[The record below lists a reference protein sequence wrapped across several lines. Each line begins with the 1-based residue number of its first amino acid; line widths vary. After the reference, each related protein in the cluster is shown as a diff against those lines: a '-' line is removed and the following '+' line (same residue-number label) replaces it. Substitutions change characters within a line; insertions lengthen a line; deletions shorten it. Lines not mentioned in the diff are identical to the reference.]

1 MQFLGQAR
9 LLSMME
15 IPTPDAVEP
24 NSPKTLRIGYVAE
37 LRPPTADLAVF
48 SVQLRSSCG
57 KGRWH
62 MRCSPRKAF
71 KKTKLCGGGGDE
83 AGANPTN
90 R

>member
-57 KGRWH
+57 KRPVAYALLPEKSVQENKAVWRRW
-62 MRCSPRKAF
+62 R
-71 KKTKLCGGGGDE
+71 
-83 AGANPTN
+83 
-90 R
+90 